1 MYIVELKNVCCNCVT
16 YQIMLKLI
24 QKKEKKKYGLHIV
37 ITHRANRI
45 KIFYILEFA
54 SFCKKK
60 KNERKK
66 KYETRM

>member
-1 MYIVELKNVCCNCVT
+1 MYVHRGVKECMLQLCNLSDHVKT
-16 YQIMLKLI
+16 YPK
-24 QKKEKKKYGLHIV
+24 KGKEKIWLHIV

-60 KNERKK
+60 K
-66 KYETRM
+66 